1 MTARRR
7 SIRTARNLD
16 RLDDR
21 ERSAVLSKLLA
32 THPELVAEADDL
44 ATRLLT
50 TVNPGDVAEN
60 VMSVLTSLD
69 IDDLANRAG
78 RHRGGYVEPN
88 EAAWALIE
96 EAFEPFL
103 IELRRLAELGHL
115 DAATATARGALDG
128 LDRLGEPSD
137 GTVLAWSGPDTFD
150 HLAEAVRLDAEKLGV
165 TVDGDE

>member
-44 ATRLLT
+44 A
-50 TVNPGDVAEN
+50 
-60 VMSVLTSLD
+60 S
-69 IDDLANRAG
+69 RAG

-137 GTVLAWSGPDTFD
+137 GTVLAWSGPDTLD
-150 HLAEAVRLDAEKLGV
+150 HLAEAVRPDAKKLGM
-165 TVDGDE
+165 TIDEDE